1 MAEIRCPMCGK
12 PNPPDLEVCQYCG
25 ARLVPLI
32 SETPPQEQPGT
43 PPEESIPEEALIHPK
58 EGTPD
63 WLSDLRQ
70 EGGEEDSSA
79 GVQEEESELPQQ
91 PSFDSEES
99 SDWLSR
105 LGEQAE
111 SSPGTESPDSISD
124 LDWSAEY
131 QSSGEEEAPDWLSG
145 LRPRG
150 EEVPEGE
157 WEAEGESGLEAD
169 ESDWLQRI
177 HQGEEQP
184 VSQDAEEEQEEQGAE
199 KDAGLPADLGAE
211 EPFSEY
217 EKDLDWLGA
226 PEQEAGSENEPEE
239 LPDWLRQAAPFEE
252 EPEPEPAA
260 EGELPDWLAELSEE
274 PSSGSEAPME
284 WQMETTPDEEEPAPE
299 PTAAQEELPDW
310 LAESSE
316 GPSLETE
323 TPPDWLVEAEQTEGE
338 PPLEPVTAE
347 EGQAV
352 PEWLSSEESEPL
364 RHLVEDVE
372 EGDLQ
377 AAEIAP
383 LEPVEEEDLSG
394 ILSEELPVDWLS
406 AEPAEEEQGE
416 GEEAEPELVQAEIPS
431 WLEAMRPIEDAAPS
445 IPVEEEDEERVES
458 AGPLAGLSGVLSAE
472 PEVAKVQK
480 PPTYSIKLQVS
491 ESQRARVDVLRN
503 MLAEEGKPQP
513 IARPAVISSQHILR
527 WAIALVLF
535 LAVLWPVITGSQQ
548 APLPTYS
555 PGTAAVNQVINQLP
569 GQARVLISFDF
580 EPALSGEM
588 DAAAS
593 AVVDHLML
601 RGAYLTLVSTSPTG
615 PIVAERFLAVTQ
627 SDHNYA
633 SDEQYVNLG
642 YIPGGAAGLLS
653 FAESP
658 QRILPYSLD
667 GMAAWEGQDRPALP
681 PLQGIQRLS
690 DFSLVMVITANPTI
704 ARTWVEQVQPFL
716 DGEAS
721 PTPLVMVLSAQ
732 AGPLVQPYYQAN
744 PRQIQGLVTGLRD
757 GAAYANLTGRSGL
770 PRKYWD
776 AFSVGLLVAG
786 VLITIGGMANIA
798 LVVLARLRKSEG

>member
-1 MAEIRCPMCGK
+1 MAENRCPMCGK
-12 PNPPDLEVCQYCG
+12 PNTPDLEVCQYCG

-32 SETPPQEQPGT
+32 SETPPQEQPAT
-43 PPEESIPEEALIHPK
+43 PPEDSTPEETFIHP
-58 EGTPD
+58 EHGSPD

-70 EGGEEDSSA
+70 EGSEED
-79 GVQEEESELPQQ
+79 L
-91 PSFDSEES
+91 
-99 SDWLSR
+99 
-105 LGEQAE
+105 
-111 SSPGTESPDSISD
+111 
-124 LDWSAEY
+124 SAEY
-131 QSSGEEEAPDWLSG
+131 QASSDEEAPDWLSG
-145 LRPRG
+145 LRPDA

-157 WEAEGESGLEAD
+157 WEAEGESDLGAD

-177 HQGEEQP
+177 HPGEEGS
-184 VSQDAEEEQEEQGAE
+184 VSQDAEEAKDEQRVGE
-199 KDAGLPADLGAE
+199 DAGSPADFGAE

-217 EKDLDWLGA
+217 EKELDWLGA
-226 PEQEAGSENEPEE
+226 PEQEVGSENEPEE
-239 LPDWLRQAAPFEE
+239 LPDWLRQATPFEE

-274 PSSGSEAPME
+274 PSTGSESPAE
-284 WQMETTPDEEEPAPE
+284 WLTETTPDEEEPEPE
-299 PTAAQEELPDW
+299 PAAEGELPDW
-310 LAESSE
+310 LAESRE
-316 GPSLETE
+316 EPSLETE
-323 TPPDWLVEAEQTEGE
+323 TPPEWLVEAAPSEEEPAPEPAAESEELSDWISELGEEPSPETET
-338 PPLEPVTAE
+338 PLEWREEVGQAQDEPSLEPATAE
-347 EGQAV
+347 ESQAV
-352 PEWLSSEESEPL
+352 PEWLSSEESESL
-364 RHLVEDVE
+364 KHLVEDLE
-372 EGDLQ
+372 EGEPQ
-377 AAEIAP
+377 ADEMAP
-383 LEPVEEEDLSG
+383 LGSVEEEDLTG
-394 ILSEELPVDWLS
+394 ILSEELSVDWLS
-406 AEPAEEEQGE
+406 PEPAGEERGE
-416 GEEAEPELVQAEIPS
+416 GEESESDLAQAEIPS

-445 IPVEEEDEERVES
+445 IPVEEEDEERVEI
-458 AGPLAGLSGVLSAE
+458 AGPLAGLSGILAAK
-472 PEVAKVQK
+472 PQVAKVQK
-480 PPTYSIKLQVS
+480 PPTYSVKLQVS

-527 WAIALVLF
+527 WAIALVLI
-535 LAVLWPVITGSQQ
+535 LAVLWPVISGSQQ
-548 APLPTYS
+548 APLPTFS
-555 PGTAAVNQVINQLP
+555 PATAAVNQVINQLP
-569 GQARVLISFDF
+569 GEARVLISFDY

-588 DAAAS
+588 DATAS

-633 SDEQYVNLG
+633 SGQQYVNLG

-658 QRILPYSLD
+658 QRILPYSLE
-667 GMAAWEGQDRPALP
+667 GTSAWEGQNRQALP
-681 PLQGIQRLS
+681 PLQGIERLS
-690 DFSLVMVITANPTI
+690 DFSLIMVITANPTV

-716 DGEAS
+716 AGDAS

-786 VLITIGGMANIA
+786 VLITIGGMASIA
-798 LVVLARLRKSEG
+798 LVVLTRLRKSEG